1 MPVKD
6 IRSNL
11 KPIQVMNANITSN
24 TTTSGSILDTQ
35 GYDLGVM
42 FQYASPVY
50 TDGTFT
56 PTILESDDPAMAG
69 SNTVAA
75 DNLIGTYAGAVVSAV
90 TAALGTLPTIGVIGT
105 KRYLQVQEVS
115 TSVTTGARIVI
126 TAINKA
132 EVLPVIDTLG
142 A

>member
-11 KPIQVMNANITSN
+11 KPVQVMNANITSN
-24 TTTSGSILDTQ
+24 TTTSGSILDTAD
-35 GYDLGVM
+35 YDLGVM
-42 FQYASPVY
+42 FQFASPVY
-50 TDGTFT
+50 ADGTFT

-69 SNTVAA
+69 ANTVAA
-75 DNLIGTYAGAVVSAV
+75 DNLIGTYAGAVVNAV
-90 TAALGTLPTIGVIGT
+90 TPALGTLATIGVIGT

-115 TSVTTGARIVI
+115 TLVSSGARIVV

-132 EVLPVIDTLG
+132 EVLPVVDTAG